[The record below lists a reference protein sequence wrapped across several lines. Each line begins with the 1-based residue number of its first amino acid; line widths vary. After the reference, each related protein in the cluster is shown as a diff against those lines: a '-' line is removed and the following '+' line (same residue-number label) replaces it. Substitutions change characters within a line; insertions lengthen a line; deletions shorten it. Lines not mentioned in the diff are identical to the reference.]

1 MVIDIKENKHSK
13 LIEITLSQDGLDCV
27 RIFLKPDNVRLLQ
40 NELSIYL
47 KSQENTYCLELLVEV
62 QKIADKNNMDT
73 NWKILLIKT
82 LLHKENISLRNAKER
97 IEEMFSFKDGEP
109 SIKHV

>member
-1 MVIDIKENKHSK
+1 MAVDIQENKRSK
-13 LIEITLSQDGLDCV
+13 LIEVTLSQDGLRCV
-27 RIFLKPDNVRLLQ
+27 RIFLKPDDVRSLQ

-47 KSQENTYCLELLVEV
+47 KSQENTYRLELLEEV
-62 QKIADKNNMDT
+62 QKIADKNNMGT

-82 LLHKENISLRNAKER
+82 LLRKENISLRNAKER